1 MHPSTSYETKF
12 SDSENLRVFENR
24 MHSDDETDKGDDV
37 YLPKSSRTCTCG
49 TRLKQLNHQSLCWR
63 IMQLFYPY
71 YLIGL
76 LYKLCSQLL
85 VQLSYL
91 RLELC
96 SQLLVQLSCL
106 RLEFN
111 WVVLLEIFFQSD
123 KHTHTLVHLHSR
135 INMTLYVC

>member
-1 MHPSTSYETKF
+1 
-12 SDSENLRVFENR
+12 
-24 MHSDDETDKGDDV
+24 MHSDDEKDKGDDV
-37 YLPKSSRTCTCG
+37 CIPSESQSSRTCTCG

-91 RLELC
+91 RLC
-96 SQLLVQLSCL
+96 TQANGTSRCTVHSIQSLLYHC
-106 RLEFN
+106 
-111 WVVLLEIFFQSD
+111 
-123 KHTHTLVHLHSR
+123 
-135 INMTLYVC
+135 